1 MRRRAEADGSGTA
14 TGRVTISLSRRR
26 ALSWAL
32 LPAAQLLLPLAWANA
47 ARIASARL
55 WPAQEY
61 TRVILEAAAPIPHQ
75 LIALRDPPRI
85 VLDLDGIA
93 LTPELEQVAARVQ
106 PTDPYIAG
114 IRFGR
119 KAPDTLRIVIDL
131 KAETQPQLFALP
143 PVAEFGHRVVLDLY
157 PLTPIDPL
165 MALAQSYRDPP
176 AAAVAAP
183 PPAIARTEAPRTEV
197 AKAEIAKTEIAK
209 TETAKTETAKT
220 ETAKTEIGKT
230 EAPASAGRPPA
241 KAELVPARRRIV
253 VALDP
258 GHGGEDP
265 GAIGRR
271 GTYEKNV
278 VLAIARKLKALLD
291 EEPGMRAMLTRD
303 DDYYVPLAQ
312 RVQKARRV
320 QADLFVSIHADAF
333 RETSARGSS
342 VFALSETGATSAA
355 ARWLAQK
362 ENAADLIGGVNLD
375 GRDPALA
382 RTLLDLS
389 QAAQINDSLK
399 VGRQVL
405 DGIGTMNPL
414 HRNAVEQAGFA
425 VLKAPDIPSILVETA
440 FISNPDEEL
449 KLRSE
454 RHQQR
459 FAESMR
465 DGIRRYF
472 AASPPLARNRVDAG

>member
-1 MRRRAEADGSGTA
+1 MPGCDDRRKRARASRGVGAISLERRRICQWLLVPASG
-14 TGRVTISLSRRR
+14 
-26 ALSWAL
+26 
-32 LPAAQLLLPLAWANA
+32 LLLPEAWASVG
-47 ARIASARL
+47 RVASARL

-61 TRVILEAAAPIPHQ
+61 TRLILEANAPLPHQ
-75 LIALRDPPRI
+75 LIVLRDPPRI
-85 VLDLDGIA
+85 VLDIEGVVW
-93 LTPELEQVAARVQ
+93 TPELEQLPARVQ
-106 PTDPYIAG
+106 NSDPYIAG

-119 KAPDTLRIVIDL
+119 KTPDTIRIVLDL
-131 KAETQPQLFALP
+131 KVETKPQLFALK

-157 PLTPIDPL
+157 PVTPVDPL
-165 MALAQSYRDPP
+165 MALLDSLP
-176 AAAVAAP
+176 
-183 PPAIARTEAPRTEV
+183 ES
-197 AKAEIAKTEIAK
+197 
-209 TETAKTETAKT
+209 TAGDNVT
-220 ETAKTEIGKT
+220 
-230 EAPASAGRPPA
+230 APASSPPAQDRPPSSRPDA
-241 KAELVPARRRIV
+241 IAPARRRIT

-271 GTYEKNV
+271 GTYEKHV
-278 VLAIARKLKALLD
+278 ALAIAKKLRAMID
-291 EEPGMRAMLTRD
+291 AEPGMRAMLTRD

-342 VFALSETGATSAA
+342 VFALSENGATSAA
-355 ARWLAQK
+355 AKWLAQK

-375 GRDPALA
+375 ARDPVLA

-405 DGIGTMNPL
+405 DGIGTVNPL
-414 HRNAVEQAGFA
+414 HKNAVEQAGFA

-449 KLRSE
+449 KLRSD
-454 RHQQR
+454 RHQTR

-472 AASPPLARNRVDAG
+472 ANNPPLARTGTGTG